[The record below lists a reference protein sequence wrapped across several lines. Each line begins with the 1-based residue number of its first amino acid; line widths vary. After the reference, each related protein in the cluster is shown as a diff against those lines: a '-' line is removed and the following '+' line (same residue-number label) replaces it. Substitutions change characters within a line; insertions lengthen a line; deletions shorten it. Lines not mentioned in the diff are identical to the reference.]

1 MTRIL
6 SSYAAVLLVLLAL
19 DMLWLGVLARS
30 YYQQAVGH
38 LLAETPNLT
47 VGLLFYLVY
56 AAGLMVFAVV
66 PTVPAAGIGA
76 TLLAGAMFGAFAYST
91 YDLTNLATLKGW
103 PVGLSILDIAWGSLI
118 SAAGAAAGKFAMDR
132 IGTG

>member
-1 MTRIL
+1 MTRYL
-6 SSYAAVLLVLLAL
+6 SSYAAVLLVLLVL

-30 YYQQAVGH
+30 YYQEAIGH
-38 LLAETPNLT
+38 LLADKPNLP

-66 PTVPAAGIGA
+66 PTVPAAGMGA
-76 TLLAGAMFGAFAYST
+76 TLLAGAMFGAFAYAT

-103 PVGLSILDIAWGSLI
+103 PAGLSVLDIAWGSLI

-132 IGTG
+132 IGSG